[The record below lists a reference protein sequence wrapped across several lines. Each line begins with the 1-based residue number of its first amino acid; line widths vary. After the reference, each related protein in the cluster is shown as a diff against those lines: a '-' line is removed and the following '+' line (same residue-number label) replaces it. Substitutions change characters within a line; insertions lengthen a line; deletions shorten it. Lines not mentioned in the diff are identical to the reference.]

1 MRLNQLVLVVAKSP
15 EEYTG
20 AKQIEM
26 PEAGGSIG
34 RNPSCTLSL
43 VDHNRFISGTHC
55 LISVYGETN
64 YISDVSTNGILING
78 NKVLRNQPVSLYDG
92 DVISLGQYEL
102 HVMYEHVSVAQ
113 DIAADI
119 APERDSSDPLV
130 NLGAPVVEEE
140 QQVGTLED
148 LFMETKPDEIDGDD
162 PVTHLNFSMQRD
174 DDYLIQDEVPK
185 PKHAP
190 EPPENKRQLVDDSFS
205 IDSEF
210 DIPNL
215 IPEDWLGVTEMK
227 TAPVHNDVMP
237 QTPVSRASAT
247 VTDNT
252 SSAPVT
258 PSSKP
263 ALEPSQPSAA
273 DIPSPSAEPILQT
286 AQPSQVN
293 QQNWE
298 EVTQP
303 FEPFKQQE
311 PSATQESNS
320 EVNFDDSSAVLSA
333 PAASDQSLSDAFYQ
347 GLGINA
353 QELVSSDE
361 HFFRQMGACLRLCM
375 ESLQKEL
382 NDVETMKQDGE
393 STPTATPNLT
403 ELMLTLNSQ
412 KLLSPQELI
421 EQMLD
426 ELHDHRVLYER
437 AVSHFVVDQINAC
450 EPKRFE
456 HDFGQSTKFATKSKL
471 WSAYTAHYDEN
482 RLKFNDNSVKKLIK
496 ENYEKIVQEKHA

>member
-20 AKQIEM
+20 SKQIEM

-34 RNPSCTLSL
+34 RNPSCTLTL

-78 NKVLRNQPVSLYDG
+78 NKVLRNQPVSLYEG

-102 HVMYEHVSVAQ
+102 HVVYEHVSVAQ

-130 NLGAPVVEEE
+130 NLGSPVVEEE
-140 QQVGTLED
+140 QQVGTLEE
-148 LFMETKPDEIDGDD
+148 LFMETKPDDIDGDD
-162 PVTHLNFSMQRD
+162 PITHLNFSMQRD
-174 DDYLIQDEVPK
+174 DDYLIQDEIPK
-185 PKHAP
+185 PQKAP
-190 EPPENKRQLVDDSFS
+190 EPSENKRQIVDDSFS

-215 IPEDWLGVTEMK
+215 IPEDWLGGMDTTPNSPEHNDFSSKVT
-227 TAPVHNDVMP
+227 TAPQSHSSP
-237 QTPVSRASAT
+237 TLTSTERSAT
-247 VTDNT
+247 
-252 SSAPVT
+252 SQPLPAEPFQSESKAAPVV
-258 PSSKP
+258 
-263 ALEPSQPSAA
+263 
-273 DIPSPSAEPILQT
+273 AEV
-286 AQPSQVN
+286 QPSQVN

-303 FEPFKQQE
+303 FEPFKHQE
-311 PSATQESNS
+311 AQTAANSDSENGGFDNNAEFLTAPTTES
-320 EVNFDDSSAVLSA
+320 E
-333 PAASDQSLSDAFYQ
+333 QSLSDAFCQ
-347 GLGINA
+347 GLGVQPQDLA
-353 QELVSSDE
+353 GGDE
-361 HFFRQMGACLRLCM
+361 TFFRQMGTCLRLCM
-375 ESLQKEL
+375 DSLQKQL
-382 NDVETMKQDGE
+382 NDVEAMKQDGE
-393 STPTATPNLT
+393 PETGTPNLT

-426 ELHDHRVLYER
+426 ELHDHRVLYDR

-450 EPKRFE
+450 EPKQFE
-456 HDFGQSTKFATKSKL
+456 NDFSRNTKFATKSKL
-471 WSAYTAHYDEN
+471 WNAYTAHYDEN